1 MAVINILTYSM
12 HGYNKEGETM
22 IKSVCEDQKPDIVFL
37 QEHWLSPDRLYELR
51 CISSNHTSFGIS
63 AMTNALSKYILTGI
77 PFGGVETLIHNS
89 YSKCITSHCLLKYII
104 LFPLKDSC

>member
-51 CISSNHTSFGIS
+51 
-63 AMTNALSKYILTGI
+63 
-77 PFGGVETLIHNS
+77 
-89 YSKCITSHCLLKYII
+89 
-104 LFPLKDSC
+104 